1 MRDNLSPEFIAE
13 LSRQGCSPVQV
24 AIFKFSTGNRAL
36 SDRVFEYAPGLYTE
50 DLIESWGD
58 MPRTANTAETLA
70 GSGVPIPSC
79 ALTILNIGPDW
90 FSGQISGITLEEV
103 EVELWQY
110 FRGIDDSYLIDRFVI
125 QDNFQHGQGHLTLSL
140 DLVSPLL
147 ASDPYIGTLDPVS
160 NTYLGV
166 PIGLIIGVPGILYGV
181 NPYAKLD
188 ISLTGAETT
197 IITDRD
203 LLTADFVA
211 PGSIEIGV
219 NIVNYTGISGNNFTG
234 CSRVAS
240 GAGAGQYI
248 TKVGHDYIFAFG
260 AGPVSVAGP
269 VYVDGESYTGDR
281 DIRNDLNPVQVAFP
295 DRLPGELAKPPSEY
309 IDATLFNDYAEA
321 ALSIAA
327 NTGDVTIY
335 CDRDLIEAGF
345 VTPSSTIAIIDGLD
359 GFFYT
364 GISGNNFTGCSGVNG
379 IFPVGAPVTMFW
391 QSGSSLSVQVQP
403 GDTTVYCDLD
413 LFSAGFPAAGGFA
426 QIYTNPGFDKFS
438 YTGIAGNNFTGCSG
452 IESTVS
458 AGARVT
464 QYSWMYTLPP
474 GEIFD
479 SSNPKVNGVPI
490 GRDRFFYDSAVL
502 DDLRVIIDYSLVKDG
517 DEVEVRVSVFERSSS
532 INVTLSIGDSESSDV
547 SPADLIISMISK
559 NKNLIIDQASFDAA
573 RIWFND
579 NGYVFNGFIPGD
591 QRLLKTLLD
600 MCQQCRST
608 LIHDNGYLYLKVNGI
623 SSQSSML
630 FWSERENTVA
640 KNSIQVSRQRAEDTK
655 NWIDVRYDTS
665 DIQAGYQGGFTIKDQ
680 QSIDKQGRLQGTLDL
695 YLIDDQVMANDIAS
709 YYLTDRKTP
718 YTIIT
723 FKTYTEGFPLQIG
736 DTVTL
741 ITRYSGFI
749 IFKGRVVDTSPSFGS
764 WKQKKMYHYNV
775 TIAGYLPA
783 AGDSGSTGHGAGLHG
798 VQPHGL

>member
-13 LSRQGCSPVQV
+13 FSRQGCSPIQV
-24 AIFKFSTGNRAL
+24 AIFKFSTGDRAL

-79 ALTILNIGPDW
+79 TLTILNIGPDW

-110 FRGIDDSYLIDRFVI
+110 FRGIDDSYLIDRFII

-147 ASDPYIGTLDPVS
+147 ASDPYVGTLDLVTNEYIGVS
-160 NTYLGV
+160 IGSLAGVLGV
-166 PIGLIIGVPGILYGV
+166 PFGV
-181 NPYAKLD
+181 NPYAK
-188 ISLTGAETT
+188 ITTSLSGGEPV
-197 IITDRD
+197 IECDRD
-203 LLTADFVA
+203 LVA
-211 PGSIEIGV
+211 VGFLATGGQIEIGW
-219 NIVNYTGISGNNFTG
+219 NIISYTGISGNNFIG
-234 CSRVAS
+234 CTNLTNPHSS
-240 GAGAGQYI
+240 GQYV
-248 TKVGHDYIFAFG
+248 TLYDHDYVFAFG
-260 AGPVSVAGP
+260 TGPVDIAGPVFIAG
-269 VYVDGESYTGDR
+269 EIYTGAYTIISDVS
-281 DIRNDLNPVQVAFP
+281 IVQVIFP
-295 DRLPGELAKPPSEY
+295 DRLPNNILEETPGVY
-309 IDATLFNDYAEA
+309 IDAILDAGYPLARVNFPVSA
-321 ALSIAA
+321 
-327 NTGDVTIY
+327 GDPLVI
-335 CDRDLIEAGF
+335 CDRDLTA
-345 VTPSSTIAIIDGLD
+345 
-359 GFFYT
+359 
-364 GISGNNFTGCSGVNG
+364 
-379 IFPVGAPVTMFW
+379 
-391 QSGSSLSVQVQP
+391 
-403 GDTTVYCDLD
+403 
-413 LFSAGFPAAGGFA
+413 AGFPASGLLLLDYELASYDSISGDRFYIGSEHINFDHPIDEYVMLYPLDSIFFLPSGVIDVTKPPTINSGVPYDNDYTYGGTAESPTVTFPNSLPYLDGIGNSR
-426 QIYTNPGFDKFS
+426 IYYTDVAVCMLDRQSFDDPLMNI
-438 YTGIAGNNFTGCSG
+438 GDQN
-452 IESTVS
+452 S
-458 AGARVT
+458 AGV
-464 QYSWMYTLPP
+464 
-474 GEIFD
+474 
-479 SSNPKVNGVPI
+479 NPADAI
-490 GRDRFFYDSAVL
+490 
-502 DDLRVIIDYSLVKDG
+502 
-517 DEVEVRVSVFERSSS
+517 
-532 INVTLSIGDSESSDV
+532 LSIGY
-547 SPADLIISMISK
+547 K
-559 NKNLIIDQASFDAA
+559 NPRLLFDDASFSTA
-573 RIWFND
+573 RTWFND

-591 QRLLKTLLD
+591 QRVLKTLLD

-608 LIHDNGYLYLKVNGI
+608 LIHDNGYLYLKVNGL

-655 NWIDVRYDTS
+655 NWIDVRYDAS

-680 QSIDKQGRLQGTLDL
+680 QSIDKQGRLQDTLDL
-695 YLIDDQVMANDIAS
+695 YLIDDQVMANEIAS

-775 TIAGYLPA
+775 TIAGYLPT